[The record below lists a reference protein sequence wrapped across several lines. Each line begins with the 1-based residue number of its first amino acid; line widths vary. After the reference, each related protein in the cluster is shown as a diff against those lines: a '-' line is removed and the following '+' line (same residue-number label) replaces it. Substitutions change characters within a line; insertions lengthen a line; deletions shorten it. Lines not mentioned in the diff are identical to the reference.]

1 MIVRI
6 LLLLVGLSLLA
17 HGGSGLLRAV
27 EASAPVVVPAIET
40 AAAVQLLLTAL
51 VLSFRRPARSR
62 LAEDPVPAA
71 DEPVHRPSPEYRRLM
86 LVNLPPYAAL
96 SALEDPPPLGSQ
108 SAVRSALAGVLPG
121 LSISDAGVA
130 QYHQQDHSIRLDVGS
145 DADVVTATIDV
156 TGLEARRALKHLLEQ
171 TGWRAY
177 APRLGRFLSV
187 GELAVDD

>member
-6 LLLLVGLSLLA
+6 LLLLVGLPLLA
-17 HGGSGLLRAV
+17 HGGSGLLRAA
-27 EASAPVVVPAIET
+27 EASAPVLVPAIET
-40 AAAVQLLLTAL
+40 AAALLLLAAL
-51 VLSFRRPARSR
+51 VLSFRRPAAAPLR
-62 LAEDPVPAA
+62 EDPPAAA

-96 SALEDPPPLGSQ
+96 SALENPPPLGTQ

-121 LSISDAGVA
+121 LSINEAGVA
-130 QYHQQDHSIRLDVGS
+130 QYHQQGHSIRLDVGS
-145 DADVVTATIDV
+145 DAEVVTATVDV
-156 TGLEARRALKHLLEQ
+156 TGLEARRALKQLLER

-177 APRLGRFLSV
+177 APRLGRFLTV